1 MKNVKQIL
9 EEKGN
14 LIFTV
19 APGLTVYDA
28 VRVMGENNIGS
39 VLVMDG
45 DQLVGILTER
55 DYARKVVLKGK
66 YSADTYVHEIMT
78 PHPGLRTV
86 TPETKVE
93 ECMEIMTKHRIRHLP
108 VMDTEG
114 SLLGLVSI
122 GDVVFN
128 YINHQ
133 QEIIENMTN
142 YLYQTK

>member
-14 LIFTV
+14 MIFTV
-19 APGLTVYDA
+19 RPSLTVYDA

-39 VLVMDG
+39 VLVMEG
-45 DQLVGILTER
+45 DELLGILTER

-93 ECMEIMTKHRIRHLP
+93 ECMEIMTKNKIRHLP
-108 VMDTEG
+108 VMDEQG
-114 SLLGLVSI
+114 KLLGLISI
-122 GDVVFN
+122 GDVVFS

-133 QEIIENMTN
+133 QDIIENMTN
-142 YLYQTK
+142 YLYHTK

>member
-14 LIFTV
+14 MIFTV
-19 APGLTVYDA
+19 RPSLTVYDA

-39 VLVMDG
+39 VLVMEG
-45 DQLVGILTER
+45 DELLGILTER

-66 YSADTYVHEIMT
+66 FSAHTFVHEIMT

-93 ECMEIMTKHRIRHLP
+93 ECMEIMTKNKIRHLP
-108 VMDTEG
+108 VMDDNG
-114 SLLGLVSI
+114 RLLGLISI

-128 YINHQ
+128 YINQ
-133 QEIIENMTN
+133 QQDIIENMTN
-142 YLYQTK
+142 YLYHTK